1 MKSLKGLL
9 LYTEEDSRR
18 NRRAIRL
25 FQEAGQALEMQVELV
40 TDAKWLCQY
49 PDFVINRTRDWRL
62 GEAFEQ
68 KGIPVFNSSEV
79 TRVCNDK
86 AVTLEAAEHL
96 GIPVLPWIKGTEEE
110 EYITFYRKISG
121 PMVAKTCEGHGGTA
135 VLWVDSEEAL
145 RRVCEKFQGR
155 NWILQQAAAV
165 PGKDLRIYL
174 LGDRIVQAML
184 RTAGEGFKSN
194 YCLGGKAEIYTCK
207 EPEAEAAKKIAAYLQ
222 TDYVGVDFLFHENGK
237 MVLNEV
243 EDAVGARMIY
253 EHTNIDIIR
262 EYMEDIRGKL
272 EKRKNMECIKKN
284 TIFPG
289 KWLQTH

>member
-18 NRRAIRL
+18 NRRAIQL

-40 TDAKWLCQY
+40 TDVNRLTDGEKQSRQEY
-49 PDFVINRTRDWRL
+49 NQGKRPDFVINRTRDWRL
-62 GEAFEQ
+62 GEAFERQ
-68 KGIPVFNSSEV
+68 GIPVFNSSEV

-86 AVTLEAAEHL
+86 AATLEAAEHL
-96 GIPVLPWIKGTEEE
+96 GIPVLPWIKGTKGE

-121 PMVAKTCEGHGGTA
+121 PMVAKTCEGHGGTE
-135 VLWVDSEEAL
+135 VLWVDSEETL

-194 YCLGGKAEIYTCK
+194 YCLGGQAEIYTCK
-207 EPEAEAAKKIAAYLQ
+207 EPEAEAAKKIAAHLH
-222 TDYVGVDFLFHENGK
+222 TDYVGVDFLFHENGQ

-253 EHTNIDIIR
+253 THTNIDIIR

-272 EKRKNMECIKKN
+272 EKRKKYGMY
-284 TIFPG
+284 
-289 KWLQTH
+289 